1 MLCVYKHLSSE
12 HELLVW
18 FILKSL
24 RCHVSRGQGV
34 LSVFAFRL
42 QKPQKSC
49 DTLQAVS
56 PPPCYIITA
65 CSEAKNAPP
74 EPYTVLLSAGD
85 GGVCS
90 YDGGKKVNNEP
101 RPAARSLL
109 CSGR

>member
-24 RCHVSRGQGV
+24 RSMCQEVKV
-34 LSVFAFRL
+34 FSVFAFRL

-56 PPPCYIITA
+56 PPPRYIITA

-74 EPYTVLLSAGD
+74 EPYTVLLSAGH